1 MLKHRLISFPLLI
14 ALGALIFCWKAGG
27 FYLYTIV
34 APLALGLA
42 VYEAAAML
50 QKAGVASYPKL
61 TGLAAA
67 LLALGGLNLQWVL
80 EKFPLSTR
88 IDLMVSGAAGLLLLP
103 ALVLIFRK
111 EGILEKIIGS
121 AGVLLTLGLP
131 LLATVCCWNLRIPA
145 FNFNPFASEGVSA
158 MLFLIAVSKS
168 MDTGG
173 YIFGMLS
180 ARFLPGGNHKIAPS
194 ISPKKSWEG
203 FFGGWVFSIAC
214 SALYAVICNAF
225 YNGRLAFDPLE
236 FALFALL
243 LAPLSV
249 CGDLFASLIK
259 RRCGIKDYSNIM
271 PGHGGVMDRFDSVVL
286 TAPLLC
292 AALMLGS
299 MK

>member
-14 ALGALIFCWKAGG
+14 ALGVLIFCWKAGG

-50 QKAGVASYPKL
+50 QKTGVASYPKL

-203 FFGGWVFSIAC
+203 FFGG
-214 SALYAVICNAF
+214 
-225 YNGRLAFDPLE
+225 
-236 FALFALL
+236 LL
-243 LAPLSV
+243 LTVLAACCFHWWGGLKIWWCAATGVVLAVGSFF
-249 CGDLFASLIK
+249 GDLTESAVK
-259 RRCGIKDYSNIM
+259 RRCDIKDSGSYIPGMGGALDILDSFIFNGILLIIM
-271 PGHGGVMDRFDSVVL
+271 VVVFY
-286 TAPLLC
+286 
-292 AALMLGS
+292 G
-299 MK
+299 KF

>member
-27 FYLYTIV
+27 FYLYSIV

-50 QKAGVASYPKL
+50 QKTGVASYPKL

-145 FNFNPFASEGVSA
+145 FSFNPFANEGVSA

-180 ARFLPGGNHKIAPS
+180 ARLLPGGNHKIAPS

-203 FFGGWVFSIAC
+203 FFGGLVLTVLAAC
-214 SALYAVICNAF
+214 CFHWWGGLKIWWCVATGVVLAVGSF
-225 YNGRLAFDPLE
+225 F
-236 FALFALL
+236 
-243 LAPLSV
+243 
-249 CGDLFASLIK
+249 GDLTESAIK
-259 RRCGIKDYSNIM
+259 RRCDIKDSGSYIPGMGGALDILDSFIFNGILLIIM
-271 PGHGGVMDRFDSVVL
+271 VVVFY
-286 TAPLLC
+286 
-292 AALMLGS
+292 G
-299 MK
+299 KF

>member
-14 ALGALIFCWKAGG
+14 ALGVLIFCWKAGG

-50 QKAGVASYPKL
+50 QKTGVASYPKL

-145 FNFNPFASEGVSA
+145 FNFNSFASEGVSA

-203 FFGGWVFSIAC
+203 FFGG
-214 SALYAVICNAF
+214 
-225 YNGRLAFDPLE
+225 
-236 FALFALL
+236 LL
-243 LAPLSV
+243 LTVLAACCFHWWGGLKIWWCAATGVVLAVGSFF
-249 CGDLFASLIK
+249 GDLTESAVK
-259 RRCGIKDYSNIM
+259 RRCDIKDSGSYIPGMGGALDILDSFIFNGILLIIM
-271 PGHGGVMDRFDSVVL
+271 VVVFY
-286 TAPLLC
+286 
-292 AALMLGS
+292 G
-299 MK
+299 KF

>member
-50 QKAGVASYPKL
+50 QKTGVASYPKL

-145 FNFNPFASEGVSA
+145 FSFNPFASEGVSA

-180 ARFLPGGNHKIAPS
+180 ARLLPGGNHKIAPS

-203 FFGGWVFSIAC
+203 FFGGLVLTVLAAC
-214 SALYAVICNAF
+214 CFHWWGGLKIWWCVATGVVLAVGSF
-225 YNGRLAFDPLE
+225 F
-236 FALFALL
+236 
-243 LAPLSV
+243 
-249 CGDLFASLIK
+249 GDLTESAIK
-259 RRCGIKDYSNIM
+259 RRCDIKDSGSYIPGMGGALDILDSFIFNGILLIIM
-271 PGHGGVMDRFDSVVL
+271 VVVFY
-286 TAPLLC
+286 
-292 AALMLGS
+292 G
-299 MK
+299 KF

>member
-50 QKAGVASYPKL
+50 QKTGVASYPKL

-67 LLALGGLNLQWVL
+67 LLALGGLNLQWIL
-80 EKFPLSTR
+80 EKFSLAAR
-88 IDLMVSGAAGLLLLP
+88 IDLMVSGAAVLLLLP
-103 ALVLIFRK
+103 ALILIFRK

-121 AGVLLTLGLP
+121 AGILLALGLP

-145 FNFNPFASEGVSA
+145 FNFSPFASEGVSA

-173 YIFGMLS
+173 YIFGMLT

-203 FFGGWVFSIAC
+203 FFGGLILTVLAAC
-214 SALYAVICNAF
+214 CFHWWGGLKIWWCVATGVVLAVGSF
-225 YNGRLAFDPLE
+225 F
-236 FALFALL
+236 
-243 LAPLSV
+243 
-249 CGDLFASLIK
+249 GDLTESAIK
-259 RRCGIKDYSNIM
+259 RRCDIKDSGSYIPGMGGALDILDSFIFNGILLIIM
-271 PGHGGVMDRFDSVVL
+271 AVVFY
-286 TAPLLC
+286 
-292 AALMLGS
+292 G
-299 MK
+299 KF